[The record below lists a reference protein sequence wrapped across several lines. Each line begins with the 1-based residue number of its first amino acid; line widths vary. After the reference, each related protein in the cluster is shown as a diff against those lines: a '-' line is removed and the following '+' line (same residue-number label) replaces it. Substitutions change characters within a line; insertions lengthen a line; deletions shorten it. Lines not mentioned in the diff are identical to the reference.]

1 MVNQAMQ
8 VNQCIRVPD
17 RKLTLEQNPLH
28 NVANFQFQLMAPG

>member
-1 MVNQAMQ
+1 MENQARQ
-8 VNQCIRVPD
+8 VKPCIRVSG